1 MTDLLVSWN
10 GESKPILWEHC
21 LIFSVCCDERKTL
34 TLTLS
39 MYFNHCGHIWFT
51 GMTIRHTKDLV
62 TFIHFP
68 EGGQP
73 LGRWEMASI
82 LPISQTGDGRWLA
95 LSGGGR
101 RDRSPHNPK
110 GDGRFYK
117 NWSVSHWEMGYLS
130 KITHLPVGDW
140 EILTLCPPPPVET
153 KII

>member
-1 MTDLLVSWN
+1 MISESRDYLNILSLANPNKKSFKFQHHDLTVCEQNIWSRRCLL
-10 GESKPILWEHC
+10 GFIL
-21 LIFSVCCDERKTL
+21 LLLGDR
-34 TLTLS
+34 
-39 MYFNHCGHIWFT
+39 
-51 GMTIRHTKDLV
+51 
-62 TFIHFP
+62 
-68 EGGQP
+68 GQP

-82 LPISQTGDGRWLA
+82 LPISQAGDGRWLA